1 MTEPAHPLPTSGGS
15 FVRNADGSLT
25 PAPQAEPEATP
36 KSEKGAKTAPKE
48 A

>member
-15 FVRNADGSLT
+15 YVRNADGSLA
-25 PAPQAEPEATP
+25 PAPQAEP
-36 KSEKGAKTAPKE
+36 KSTKGAKTAPKE